1 MDQDMLIELKNV
13 SKHFPG
19 VKALQD
25 VNLQVKKGEVH
36 AIVGENG
43 AGKST
48 IMNIM
53 FGTYPQTEGK
63 IFWKGKEVRFRTPLD
78 AQNMGIGMVHQE
90 NSLFPFLD
98 VQNNI
103 FMGHYPASG
112 AMIKRDEVKR
122 KTVELLEELHLEH
135 IRPGTTVADLG
146 MADKQLIE
154 IAKALSQHPDFIMF
168 DEPTAAL
175 TNKETAILMDIIRD
189 LKQKGVGIVYVSH
202 RLNEIFELA
211 DTVTIL
217 RDGQHVVTGP
227 VGDFDNDKVVQY
239 MVGRQLDDQMHSLK
253 KNAKHGPEDKTILEV
268 RSLSKKGAFEDV
280 SFELKKGEVLGFAG
294 LVGAGRSEILEAIF
308 GYEPADSGEIFVE
321 GKKMNM
327 VHPQVATEAGLG
339 LIPEERKVKGLFLE
353 LSVRDN
359 INIATIR
366 ECKTGTLVNRKKEI
380 ERAEQSVKQLNIKTP
395 TVEKAIINLSG
406 GNQQKAILSR
416 WLLAKPKILMLDE
429 PTHGIDVGAKAEIY
443 SIIDNLTKEGVSVI
457 LVSSELPELLLL
469 SDRIAIMYH
478 GKMTGIVERSE
489 LNDDAQEVIMRYAT
503 GQG

>member
-1 MDQDMLIELKNV
+1 M
-13 SKHFPG
+13 
-19 VKALQD
+19 
-25 VNLQVKKGEVH
+25 
-36 AIVGENG
+36 
-43 AGKST
+43 
-48 IMNIM
+48 
-53 FGTYPQTEGK
+53 
-63 IFWKGKEVRFRTPLD
+63 
-78 AQNMGIGMVHQE
+78 
-90 NSLFPFLD
+90 
-98 VQNNI
+98 
-103 FMGHYPASG
+103 
-112 AMIKRDEVKR
+112 
-122 KTVELLEELHLEH
+122 
-135 IRPGTTVADLG
+135 
-146 MADKQLIE
+146 
-154 IAKALSQHPDFIMF
+154 
-168 DEPTAAL
+168 
-175 TNKETAILMDIIRD
+175 
-189 LKQKGVGIVYVSH
+189 
-202 RLNEIFELA
+202 
-211 DTVTIL
+211 
-217 RDGQHVVTGP
+217 
-227 VGDFDNDKVVQY
+227 
-239 MVGRQLDDQMHSLK
+239 
-253 KNAKHGPEDKTILEV
+253 
-268 RSLSKKGAFEDV
+268 
-280 SFELKKGEVLGFAG
+280 LGFAG